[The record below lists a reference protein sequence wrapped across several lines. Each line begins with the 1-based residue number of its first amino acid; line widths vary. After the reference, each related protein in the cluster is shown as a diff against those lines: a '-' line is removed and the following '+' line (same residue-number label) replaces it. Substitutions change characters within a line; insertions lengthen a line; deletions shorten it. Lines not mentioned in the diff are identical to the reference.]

1 MREYRSM
8 AGRAKPP
15 EPRHRWGLGW
25 AFPTCQTCCMT
36 LSYAL
41 WPEPA
46 AHKLHICA
54 TAAPQAGASLT
65 WHGLPLSVLAYM
77 SLKDSLIKEIKY
89 QPQTLKYNLDPKKK
103 IIRGHKAASVR
114 GLSLRHHGDSED
126 GDWRFKGGD
135 QKSLKSG
142 FQKIEQGS

>member
-1 MREYRSM
+1 M
-8 AGRAKPP
+8 GT
-15 EPRHRWGLGW
+15 GLGV
-25 AFPTCQTCCMT
+25 PN
-36 LSYAL
+36 LSDLLHDPQLRPVARASSTQ
-41 WPEPA
+41 A
-46 AHKLHICA
+46 AHCA

-126 GDWRFKGGD
+126 GD
-135 QKSLKSG
+135 
-142 FQKIEQGS
+142 